1 MQPNL
6 LTVGELMRAVAI
18 SEVLPKFRNLNPNQ
32 INEKDFG
39 ELVTDADLRAEE
51 VLERELRAM
60 LPGSRVIG
68 EEMIIVRNQI
78 SQEEAKYSPRLF
90 KK

>member
-1 MQPNL
+1 M
-6 LTVGELMRAVAI
+6 EM
-18 SEVLPKFRNLNPNQ
+18 EHLNFGSNQ
-32 INEKDFG
+32 
-39 ELVTDADLRAEE
+39 
-51 VLERELRAM
+51 
-60 LPGSRVIG
+60 IG